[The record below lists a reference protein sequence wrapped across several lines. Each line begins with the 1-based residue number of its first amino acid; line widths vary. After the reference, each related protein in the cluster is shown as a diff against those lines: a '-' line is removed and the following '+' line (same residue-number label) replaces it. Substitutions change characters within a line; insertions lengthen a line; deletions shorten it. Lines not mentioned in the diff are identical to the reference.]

1 MNMIDI
7 NEIKKYE
14 LYLAYLMPKLE
25 KFFLEQS
32 PYICCKEGCSHC
44 CEKGEYPFS
53 ELEFAYIMYGSKSL
67 TPQIIN
73 ELNNNISQI
82 KQAQKNNTTNNK
94 FLYKCPFLINKRC
107 VVYNFRG
114 LICRTHGLAFF
125 DKNNKLV
132 VPACVDKGLNYS
144 KVYDFEKQ
152 NLSSKKCKELG
163 IKQEPLAH
171 NVGLHFILD
180 NSITNQL
187 KINFGDSKSL
197 IDWFED

>member
-1 MNMIDI
+1 MRMIDI

-25 KFFLEQS
+25 KFFQEQS

-144 KVYDFEKQ
+144 NVYDFEKQ

-187 KINFGDSKSL
+187 KINFGENKSL

>member
-1 MNMIDI
+1 MIDF

-25 KFFLEQS
+25 KFFQEQS

-67 TPQIIN
+67 DPQIIN

-82 KQAQKNNTTNNK
+82 KQAQKNNTTKNK

-144 KVYDFEKQ
+144 NVYDFEKQ

-187 KINFGDSKSL
+187 KINFGESKSL

>member
-1 MNMIDI
+1 MRMIDI
-7 NEIKKYE
+7 NEITKYE

-25 KFFLEQS
+25 KFFQEQS

-144 KVYDFEKQ
+144 NVYDFEKQ

-187 KINFGDSKSL
+187 KINFGESKSL

>member
-1 MNMIDI
+1 MKMIDI

-25 KFFLEQS
+25 KFFQEQS

-144 KVYDFEKQ
+144 NVYNFEKQ

>member
-1 MNMIDI
+1 MIDI

-25 KFFLEQS
+25 KFFQEQS

-144 KVYDFEKQ
+144 NVYDFEKQ

>member
-1 MNMIDI
+1 MKMIDI

-25 KFFLEQS
+25 KFFQEQS
-32 PYICCKEGCSHC
+32 PYIYCKEGCSHC

-53 ELEFAYIMYGSKSL
+53 ELEFAYIMYGAQTLSSD
-67 TPQIIN
+67 TIEQ
-73 ELNNNISQI
+73 LNLNISNL
-82 KQAQKNNTTNNK
+82 KQQQKINSDKK
-94 FLYKCPFLINKRC
+94 FMYKCPFLINKRC

-125 DKNNKLV
+125 DKNNKLI
-132 VPACVDKGLNYS
+132 VPACVDIGLNYS
-144 KVYDFEKQ
+144 NVYDFEKQ

-171 NVGLHFILD
+171 NIGLHFILD

-187 KINFGDSKSL
+187 KINFGESKSL
-197 IDWFED
+197 INWFED

>member
-1 MNMIDI
+1 MKMIDI

-25 KFFLEQS
+25 KFFQEQS
-32 PYICCKEGCSHC
+32 PYIYCKEGCSHC

-144 KVYDFEKQ
+144 NVYDFEKQ

-187 KINFGDSKSL
+187 KINFGENKSL

>member
-1 MNMIDI
+1 MIDI

-25 KFFLEQS
+25 KFFQEQS

-144 KVYDFEKQ
+144 NVYDFEKQ

-187 KINFGDSKSL
+187 KINFGESKSL

>member
-1 MNMIDI
+1 MKMIDI

-25 KFFLEQS
+25 KFFQEQS

-144 KVYDFEKQ
+144 NVYDFEKQ

>member
-1 MNMIDI
+1 MKMIDI

-14 LYLAYLMPKLE
+14 LYLSYLMPKLE
-25 KFFLEQS
+25 KFFQEQS

-73 ELNNNISQI
+73 ELNYNISQI

-144 KVYDFEKQ
+144 NVYDFEKQ

-187 KINFGDSKSL
+187 KINFGESKSL
-197 IDWFED
+197 INWFEN

>member
-1 MNMIDI
+1 MKMIDI

-25 KFFLEQS
+25 KFFQEQS

-73 ELNNNISQI
+73 ELNYNISQI

-144 KVYDFEKQ
+144 NVYDFEKQ

-187 KINFGDSKSL
+187 KINFGESKSL
-197 IDWFED
+197 INWFEN

>member
-1 MNMIDI
+1 MIDI

-25 KFFLEQS
+25 KFFQEQS

-144 KVYDFEKQ
+144 NVYNFEKQ

>member
-1 MNMIDI
+1 MKMIDI

-14 LYLAYLMPKLE
+14 VYLAYLMPKLE
-25 KFFLEQS
+25 KFFQEQS

-73 ELNNNISQI
+73 ELNYNISQI

-144 KVYDFEKQ
+144 NVYDFEKQ

-187 KINFGDSKSL
+187 KINFGENKSL